1 MKKLLLCTVALAYV
15 FTGQAETVT
24 INDKGYE
31 VTTLIDRDMGPG
43 VRYTRLRLPAYPL
56 NVNMLRIDMTNPYN
70 AVETTQAND
79 KLFGTES
86 LVTAAKR
93 QSREGHVALG
103 GANANFWCVAGQSP
117 YSDQLLGVTFNGNLR
132 NGKIITETNCS
143 SDKWNRG
150 TGHTGIL
157 GITADKRAV
166 SGTNWTWKGT
176 VTSSTAGT
184 ANINTVN
191 KTVRPSELGLYN
203 SYHGATRAFRPVNQ
217 EGTNFVIAPGVSTE
231 VYLTLADG
239 SEWQTNGDM
248 KFIVNEIKTQVGDGC
263 VGDYDAV
270 LVGRDTNAEY
280 LGKLSVG
287 EQIAINT
294 SWISPDKQP
303 VTFTNLV
310 GGNAQVMA
318 NSELLSQNDIE
329 TYNSQV
335 YSRTGYGTNAD
346 GTVLY
351 IIVIDKSTD
360 PIYGTSIGC
369 NTRAMCAIAAMYG
382 CTDMTNFDAGGSAE
396 MFVNGAIVNTTTEGT
411 PRAVANGMFAY
422 SIAPADNV
430 VSRIEFYDCALQAPI
445 YSSYIPRI
453 IAYNQYGDIVTDNL
467 TGFTLSCP
475 AEGGTCSGSEYTAGH
490 IAGETTLTATYNGVT
505 VSKKMVII
513 DAQPVIRIKPEIV
526 IDNVRSYPVEV
537 TATVGENVYT
547 FNPAGV
553 EWHLTGDGGATIDDN
568 GVLRGVSNGVAELG
582 AVVGEFT
589 DATKVS
595 VEIPE
600 NAKGAIFNGVQN
612 PADWTVSKTSL
623 STATVTALGSD
634 GGFSMDFT
642 ISSAR
647 APKMTVARD
656 CRVYSLPD
664 AIEIQVNPGEASIKQ
679 ISLTLQTANE
689 SRTKIVTHD
698 VTLTPGVVNTL
709 RFDVSEYG
717 NADDLAI
724 YPLTFKSLA
733 VVSGDK
739 AGVTAHVEV
748 PAINAVYD
756 RYANGIET
764 VTAGYY
770 DGASTYYNLQGQPVS
785 GDSLVPG
792 MYIHRTGSHA
802 EKIIVK

>member
-1 MKKLLLCTVALAYV
+1 MKKLLLCAVVITAT
-15 FTGQAETVT
+15 FTGHTETVT
-24 INDKGYE
+24 INDKEYT
-31 VTTLIDRDMGPG
+31 VSTIIDRDMGPG

-70 AVETTQAND
+70 TVETTQAND
-79 KLFGTES
+79 RLFGTES
-86 LVTAAKR
+86 LVAAAKR
-93 QSREGHVALG
+93 QSCEGHVALG
-103 GANANFWCVAGQSP
+103 GANANFWCVNGQAP

-143 SDKWNRG
+143 ADQWNRG

-176 VTSSTAGT
+176 VTSSAGV

-191 KTVRPSELGLYN
+191 KTVRPGELGLYN

-217 EGTNFVIAPGVSTE
+217 EGTNFVIAAGVSTE
-231 VYLTLADG
+231 VYLTLTQG
-239 SEWQTNGDM
+239 STWQTNGDM
-248 KFIVNEIKTQVGDGC
+248 TFTVKDIKSQAGDGC
-263 VGDYDAV
+263 VGEYDAV
-270 LVGRDTNAEY
+270 LVGRDANAEY

-287 EQIAINT
+287 DQVTINT

-318 NSELLSQNDIE
+318 KSELMTQNDIE

-346 GTVLY
+346 GTMLY
-351 IIVIDKSTD
+351 IIVIDKATD
-360 PIYGTSIGC
+360 PVYGASAGC
-369 NTRAMCAIAAMYG
+369 NTRAMCAIAATYG

-396 MFVNGAIVNTTTEGT
+396 MYVNGAIVNTTTEGT

-422 SIAPADNV
+422 SIAPADDA
-430 VSRIEFYDCALQAPI
+430 VSRLEFYDCSLQAPI
-445 YSSYIPRI
+445 YSSYTPRI
-453 IAYNQYGDIVTDNL
+453 IAYNKYGDIVTDNL
-467 TGFTLSCP
+467 TGFTLTCP
-475 AEGGTCSGSEYTAGH
+475 VEGGTCAGSEYTAGRTP
-490 IAGETTLTATYNGVT
+490 GETTLTATYNGVSVT
-505 VSKKMVII
+505 KKMLII
-513 DAQPVIRIKPEIV
+513 DAQPEIRIKPEIV

-537 TATVGENVYT
+537 TATVGENTYT

-553 EWHLTGDGGATIDDN
+553 EWHLNGDGVAAIDEN
-568 GVLRGVSNGVAELG
+568 GVLHGLCNGVAELG

-600 NAKGAIFNGVQN
+600 GAKGAVFNGVQN
-612 PADWTVSKTSL
+612 PSDWSVTKTSL
-623 STATVTALGSD
+623 STATVTALGND
-634 GGFSMDFT
+634 GGISLDYA

-647 APKMTVARD
+647 APKMTAARD
-656 CRVYSLPD
+656 CRIYSLPD
-664 AIEIQVNPGEASIKQ
+664 AVEIQINPGQATIKQ

-689 SRTKIVTHD
+689 TRTKIVTHD
-698 VTLTPGVVNTL
+698 VALTADAVNVV
-709 RFDVSEYG
+709 RFDMSEYG
-717 NADDLAI
+717 NADDIAT

-739 AGVTAHVEV
+739 AGTTAHIEI

-764 VTAGYY
+764 ITPDSIANS
-770 DGASTYYNLQGQPVS
+770 ATYYNLQGQPVS
-785 GDSLVPG
+785 GRTLSPG
-792 MYIHRTGSHA
+792 LYIRRTGNHA